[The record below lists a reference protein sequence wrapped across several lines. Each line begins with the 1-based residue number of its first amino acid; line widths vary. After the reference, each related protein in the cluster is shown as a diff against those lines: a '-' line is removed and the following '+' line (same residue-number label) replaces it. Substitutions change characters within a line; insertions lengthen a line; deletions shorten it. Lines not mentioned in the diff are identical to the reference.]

1 MGNKFSKSSTN
12 DGKPN
17 KSLKPTH
24 SKSRVQ
30 SNYLDVG
37 PNPNLKP
44 NPTRGSNMFEPVPI
58 VFNWIHGDAAEAK
71 IAAAEAEAKRV
82 KKAEEDENARLEA
95 LWNQAYA
102 DRLKLAKKYEEDL
115 HEGMRKLYNRNV
127 LYVGDGTDFI
137 KFCITAKALHE
148 ADKNIANAC
157 QYILRLFVQKFL
169 ELVRASLTMD
179 HTPIT
184 DNCVIDEIIN
194 TYLTRHKVIT
204 EAVADRFITKVMD
217 NLTKEVMDKFIKEVM
232 NKFKKA

>member
-24 SKSRVQ
+24 SKSSVQ

-115 HEGMRKLYNRNV
+115 EEGMRNLYNRIV
-127 LYVGDGTDFI
+127 LNVGDGTDFM
-137 KFCITAKALHE
+137 KFCITAKAQRKANIII
-148 ADKNIANAC
+148 ADTC
-157 QYILRLFVQKFL
+157 QNILRLFVQKFL
-169 ELVRASLTMD
+169 ELVRASPTMD

-194 TYLTRHKVIT
+194 TYLMRHMVIT
-204 EAVADRFITKVMD
+204 EAVADRFIRDVMD
-217 NLTKEVMDKFIKEVM
+217 NLTEEVIDKFIEEVI